1 MDGKY
6 TRLKLKMLLLVVLG
20 TLIAGG
26 VGLFL
31 LEVVVDGVLQDPFA
45 RFFLWAATT
54 LFGQSP
60 EGAAELYQRYIRN
73 NKQGILSLGTLRVML
88 LACYRAMGRFTRWLD
103 DIRSATRRLVEA
115 QAEPVEL
122 PRELAPIQEDLNAIQ
137 RQLRAREAA
146 ARESEQRK
154 GYLVA
159 VRAHDLKTP
168 LASLVGYRTRLRDDP
183 GLDAAQRAKFTGIAL
198 DKARRLEE
206 LLGEFFD
213 ITRMDLDSGPGERQ
227 PIQLSMLLE
236 QLAAEF
242 YPLFAEKQLRCTV
255 EIQHPLVVLG
265 DPDKLARVFD
275 NVLRN
280 AVSYSTPGGRVD
292 IQAKTVGRQAEITIR
307 NEGLEIPEGELANI
321 FQKFYRLDAARSSR
335 TGGAGLGLAP
345 GGRVDVAFY
354 PQINEFRG
362 TRSVQLQVADLHPAP
377 TRAQAERAV
386 YEKYRR
392 GEGLTPAEARLLMPS
407 RAEFVGLWRYLQRRC
422 AGLGRVEDTAPRIAR
437 GASRAPGPREAAQR
451 VLLCPDVLAE
461 RGLIDLETGPQGV
474 AVSLRQVERK
484 VDLEASPILG
494 RLRQAIRG
502 GSAAA

>member
-26 VGLFL
+26 VGIFL
-31 LEVVVDGVLQDPFA
+31 LEVVVDGVLQDSFA

-73 NKQGILSLGTLRVML
+73 NKQEILTLGTML
-88 LACYRAMGRFTRWLD
+88 LMLIAFYLAMGRFTRWLD

-154 GYLVA
+154 GDLVA
-159 VRAHDLKTP
+159 FLAHDLKTP
-168 LASLVGYRTRLRDDP
+168 LTSVVGYLTLLRDDP

-236 QLAAEF
+236 QLADEF

-255 EIQHPLVVLG
+255 EIQHHLVVLG

-335 TGGAGLGLAP
+335 TGGAGLGLAIAKEIVESH
-345 GGRVDVAFY
+345 GGNIRCES
-354 PQINEFRG
+354 NGR
-362 TRSVQLQVADLHPAP
+362 
-377 TRAQAERAV
+377 
-386 YEKYRR
+386 
-392 GEGLTPAEARLLMPS
+392 LTS
-407 RAEFVGLWRYLQRRC
+407 FVISLPLYKEVRHVFKRNR
-422 AGLGRVEDTAPRIAR
+422 AGLSEP
-437 GASRAPGPREAAQR
+437 
-451 VLLCPDVLAE
+451 
-461 RGLIDLETGPQGV
+461 
-474 AVSLRQVERK
+474 K
-484 VDLEASPILG
+484 
-494 RLRQAIRG
+494 
-502 GSAAA
+502 